1 MSKSTIG
8 WVIGIFIL
16 FPIFAFL
23 YNKITVSKND
33 GERYFAS
40 YYNKMV
46 PVKLTIPESDPN
58 NKNLI
63 QSDFSSYRKGADPIG
78 FKGTAGDIQYVTFY
92 DQTYKKYFRI
102 VLIDVNYQKYSN
114 IMTDLMK
121 KTINAYVNQDDF
133 KNPKYGTTENPI
145 LIFNFKGVGGKI
157 EIGSIDKNN
166 NPIIES
172 LELTNE
178 QYKHN
183 LITYL
188 TYVMPK
194 DKFKE
199 RFEEGK

>member
-1 MSKSTIG
+1 
-8 WVIGIFIL
+8 
-16 FPIFAFL
+16 
-23 YNKITVSKND
+23 
-33 GERYFAS
+33 
-40 YYNKMV
+40 
-46 PVKLTIPESDPN
+46 
-58 NKNLI
+58 
-63 QSDFSSYRKGADPIG
+63 
-78 FKGTAGDIQYVTFY
+78 
-92 DQTYKKYFRI
+92 
-102 VLIDVNYQKYSN
+102 
-114 IMTDLMK
+114 MTDLMK

-145 LIFNFKGVGGKI
+145 LIFSFKGVGGKI

-194 DKFKE
+194 DKFKK